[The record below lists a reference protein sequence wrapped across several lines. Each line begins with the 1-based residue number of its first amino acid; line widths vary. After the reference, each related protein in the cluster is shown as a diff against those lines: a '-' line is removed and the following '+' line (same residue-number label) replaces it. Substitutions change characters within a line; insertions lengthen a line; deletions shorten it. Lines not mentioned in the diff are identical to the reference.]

1 MLSEA
6 PFYEELNIIKTN
18 HAFRGY
24 AKNYKV
30 QLVEK
35 KDPLM
40 QLEASKLSTKGL
52 LKHRLDER
60 KGFKYQIIL
69 KVESK
74 NISQRKKF
82 NLLQFISIQ
91 QTKTV
96 INYKFGLGKSFQEIL
111 YRTDNWIN
119 DRSGWIVEL
128 IKSQYISMYRPLS
141 GSSYVKLP
149 TELKSPRK

>member
-52 LKHRLDER
+52 LKHRLDET

-91 QTKTV
+91 QTKKV

-128 IKSQYISMYRPLS
+128 IESQYISMYRPLS